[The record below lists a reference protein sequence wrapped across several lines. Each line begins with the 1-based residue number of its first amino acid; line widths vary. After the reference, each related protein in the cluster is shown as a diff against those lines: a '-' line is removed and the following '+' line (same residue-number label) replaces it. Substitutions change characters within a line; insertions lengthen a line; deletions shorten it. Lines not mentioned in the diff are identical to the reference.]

1 MPKSTKAYVDK
12 HVLLSAEIPV
22 QTATYTVITHEYI
35 IDTALQSLADAGF
48 VVTEEKYR
56 CNQGAKVAQGIY
68 NISYGNDP
76 DLSMIF
82 AWTNSYDK
90 STRFRC
96 AIGANVTASGASIIK
111 KTSAWDRKHTGK
123 ALEEAT
129 ETIQAIIADA
139 DSYFSE
145 LVSLKNVMKNIPISS
160 PAHVIEN
167 KMVEFLDKS
176 EKLKDAGEEEE
187 AVIAMDNANHLAKSF
202 KTAAKR
208 GFGHIM
214 GDLYFTKR
222 LLTGDQASIC
232 MRESDNPTYTYG
244 TGINSLWTAYNY
256 ILCSLK
262 ITHPKLWMDTQMSV
276 LLHFMDEYDLTVFDE
291 DDTVATTDPVPPVTG
306 QGEFEDN
313 MEEEEID
320 DTPEITG
327 IPDGNPMSDTD
338 DEANTPQLVD
348 VTAEDDGKLV
358 PEYEEESMHAYDLQN
373 IPADNVAEATE
384 AVTDEANNDNKVYLD
399 AGDYPGASVGQFVDV
414 DGVIY
419 EITGETAVD
428 GDVYYE
434 ATEYNM
440 DEVTTTEEVVQDVV
454 QEPVLPEAPLPEHV
468 ADMEEQEVENNAD
481 EVVPSNTDV
490 IPPLTDFEL
499 EETVEE
505 KTVDTSNKIFKAIA
519 EELTD
524 LYGEPFDT
532 FKYELMDDQYNITLD
547 SGESVVLSAAYIDN
561 MVDED

>member
-1 MPKSTKAYVDK
+1 
-12 HVLLSAEIPV
+12 
-22 QTATYTVITHEYI
+22 
-35 IDTALQSLADAGF
+35 
-48 VVTEEKYR
+48 VTEEKYR

-167 KMVEFLDKS
+167 QMVEFLDKS

-187 AVIAMDNANHLAKSF
+187 AVIAMDNANYLAKSF

-306 QGEFEDN
+306 EGEFEDN
-313 MEEEEID
+313 IEEEEVD

-327 IPDGNPMSDTD
+327 IPDGNTMSDTD
-338 DEANTPQLVD
+338 DEETKERKLVDMHLYKGMEAKANEDTSPELVD

-358 PEYEEESMHAYDLQN
+358 PEYADTAGNVDYPEVDFNSMHAEHLQN
-373 IPADNVAEATE
+373 VPADNVAEATE
-384 AVTDEANNDNKVYLD
+384 AVTGEANNDNKVYLD

-440 DEVTTTEEVVQDVV
+440 DEVTSTEEVVQEVV
-454 QEPVLPEAPLPEHV
+454 QEPVLPEAPLQEHV
-468 ADMEEQEVENNAD
+468 VDMEKQEAENNVD
-481 EVVPSNTDV
+481 EVIPSVTDV
-490 IPPLTDFEL
+490 IPPLADFEL

-505 KTVDTSNKIFKAIA
+505 NTVDTGNKIFKAIA
-519 EELTD
+519 EELTE

>member
-202 KTAAKR
+202 KTAAK
-208 GFGHIM
+208 
-214 GDLYFTKR
+214 
-222 LLTGDQASIC
+222 
-232 MRESDNPTYTYG
+232 
-244 TGINSLWTAYNY
+244 
-256 ILCSLK
+256 
-262 ITHPKLWMDTQMSV
+262 
-276 LLHFMDEYDLTVFDE
+276 
-291 DDTVATTDPVPPVTG
+291 
-306 QGEFEDN
+306 
-313 MEEEEID
+313 
-320 DTPEITG
+320 
-327 IPDGNPMSDTD
+327 
-338 DEANTPQLVD
+338 
-348 VTAEDDGKLV
+348 
-358 PEYEEESMHAYDLQN
+358 
-373 IPADNVAEATE
+373 
-384 AVTDEANNDNKVYLD
+384 
-399 AGDYPGASVGQFVDV
+399 
-414 DGVIY
+414 
-419 EITGETAVD
+419 
-428 GDVYYE
+428 
-434 ATEYNM
+434 
-440 DEVTTTEEVVQDVV
+440 
-454 QEPVLPEAPLPEHV
+454 
-468 ADMEEQEVENNAD
+468 
-481 EVVPSNTDV
+481 
-490 IPPLTDFEL
+490 
-499 EETVEE
+499 
-505 KTVDTSNKIFKAIA
+505 
-519 EELTD
+519 
-524 LYGEPFDT
+524 
-532 FKYELMDDQYNITLD
+532 
-547 SGESVVLSAAYIDN
+547 
-561 MVDED
+561 

>member
-1 MPKSTKAYVDK
+1 
-12 HVLLSAEIPV
+12 
-22 QTATYTVITHEYI
+22 
-35 IDTALQSLADAGF
+35 
-48 VVTEEKYR
+48 
-56 CNQGAKVAQGIY
+56 
-68 NISYGNDP
+68 
-76 DLSMIF
+76 
-82 AWTNSYDK
+82 
-90 STRFRC
+90 
-96 AIGANVTASGASIIK
+96 
-111 KTSAWDRKHTGK
+111 
-123 ALEEAT
+123 
-129 ETIQAIIADA
+129 
-139 DSYFSE
+139 
-145 LVSLKNVMKNIPISS
+145 
-160 PAHVIEN
+160 
-167 KMVEFLDKS
+167 
-176 EKLKDAGEEEE
+176 
-187 AVIAMDNANHLAKSF
+187 
-202 KTAAKR
+202 
-208 GFGHIM
+208 M

-384 AVTDEANNDNKVYLD
+384 AVTDEANNDNKVYLY
-399 AGDYPGASVGQFVDV
+399 AGNYTGASVGQFVDV